1 MLAKR
6 LVQGSSVSKQAERA
20 MLSKMQEVYDHIGK
34 LKQMLLDMDIAKD
47 LDSRF
52 EQWRLTRGITLQD
65 LSLEHQSDQSTVF
78 TRSFKVLSQ
87 ANWPLKPSNTP
98 FIIPTTIS
106 QAHNEFL
113 QFYQGEHPG
122 RILHWHWNLCH
133 GDMRIYLKGG
143 SSQGYT
149 LHASAYQIAILLLFN
164 EKDPLSYEEIK
175 EGTGLLTEDLSPLLS
190 FFLKTTLLKLE
201 DRDSTKWYTINTDFT
216 SKKVKIDIRVSLK
229 KQKNA
234 EIGELHR
241 KIREERKLLMQVS
254 ARVGV

>member
-1 MLAKR
+1 M
-6 LVQGSSVSKQAERA
+6 SKQAERA
-20 MLSKMQEVYDHIGK
+20 MLSKMQEVYDHTGK
-34 LKQMLLDMDIAKD
+34 LKQMLLDMDTIKD

-52 EQWRLTRGITLQD
+52 EQWRLTQGINLQD
-65 LSLEHQSDQSTVF
+65 LSLKHQSDQSTVF

-87 ANWPLKPSNTP
+87 ASWPLKPSNTP
-98 FIIPTTIS
+98 FIVPITIS
-106 QAHNEFL
+106 QAHNEFI
-113 QFYQGEHPG
+113 QFYQGEHPS
-122 RILHWHWNLCH
+122 RKLHWHWNLCY
-133 GDMRIYLKGG
+133 GDMRMYPKGG

-164 EKDPLSYEEIK
+164 EKDQLSYEEIK

-190 FFLKTTLLKLE
+190 FFLKTKLLKLE
-201 DRDSTKWYTINTDFT
+201 DQESTESYTINTDFI

-229 KQKNA
+229 KQKNT

-254 ARVGV
+254 AYVRV